1 MLLCACMAG
10 ALLEVMAE
18 RRWYSQA
25 ERYQRERERETNE
38 RQRSVLIPMVWG
50 EGGDL
55 LWVDRGCS
63 GHGAVVSTAG
73 GRRLLDGSRWGYRRC
88 NQLNRL
94 HSVCVVVR
102 VVVVLK

>member
-50 EGGDL
+50 EGATYCG
-55 LWVDRGCS
+55 
-63 GHGAVVSTAG
+63 
-73 GRRLLDGSRWGYRRC
+73 
-88 NQLNRL
+88 
-94 HSVCVVVR
+94 
-102 VVVVLK
+102 

>member
-1 MLLCACMAG
+1 MVQPSG
-10 ALLEVMAE
+10 EIPE
-18 RRWYSQA
+18 
-25 ERYQRERERETNE
+25 RERERD
-38 RQRSVLIPMVWG
+38 QRKTTLSVDSDGLG
-50 EGGDL
+50 GGGDL